1 MSERLLGAL
10 QDIFTGHG
18 IAAERS
24 GAAIHAQDGLKIEPR
39 VFERGEVQGTV
50 QVQVDFAI
58 ESPRLSG
65 IPFLDSF
72 AGIGETHD
80 QAEINAGAKFM
91 QGSFHVLAEALTTHR
106 CDHPQ
111 ADWEEWQGAGFS
123 WRVCTGPVL
132 MISTRSGTHI
142 EGLPEFMPQLTGLFC
157 ATMSAGPHWLRLFL
171 GTLDGKHTGSEVL
184 VDGAVWA
191 GGQALLDAH
200 AWIHPPGYAS
210 LRLLLIALPPAA

>member
-24 GAAIHAQDGLKIEPR
+24 GAAIHAQDGLLIEPR
-39 VFERGEVQGTV
+39 VFERGRVQGTV

-58 ESPRLSG
+58 ESPRMSG

-72 AGIGETHD
+72 AGVGETSEK
-80 QAEINAGAKFM
+80 AEGNAFAKFI
-91 QGSFHVLAEALTTHR
+91 QASFHVVAEALTTHH
-106 CDHPQ
+106 CDSPEV
-111 ADWEEWQGAGFS
+111 DWEEWQGAGFS

-132 MISTRSGTHI
+132 MISTRTGTHI
-142 EGLPEFMPQLTGLFC
+142 EGLPEFIPKLTSLFC
-157 ATMSAGPHWLRLFL
+157 ETMSAGPHWLRVFL

-191 GGQALLDAH
+191 AGQTLLDGH
-200 AWIHPPGYAS
+200 RWIHPPGYAS
-210 LRLLLIALPPAA
+210 FRLLLIALPQAA